1 MIDTHNEFMNLHLKS
16 LIILLVLLSSNLGLS
31 QDLNGSKTSP
41 ATKPV
46 LNKDLDPKDAFGDVS
61 NLFEDVVA
69 VQRKALKK
77 SNSFL
82 LSPYL
87 SFDFSDSPYTMYALN
102 LNVGYAPSEFW
113 EIYLNYVPYYI
124 TQERSLSKKVRELT
138 LVNNMQAE
146 IKTEKAKT
154 SYGVDIFWSPAYG
167 KDSWGLRGVVRSDTF
182 FAISAGMIKYETSSG
197 LKTKLG
203 VGKTFFIYDE
213 FNFRIQAGVSVLE
226 SVTDGKKEMQTVGL
240 LEFGTVYYF

>member
-1 MIDTHNEFMNLHLKS
+1 MIATNNDSMNLLLKS
-16 LIILLVLLSSNLGLS
+16 LFTLLVLLSSSLGFS
-31 QDLNGSKTSP
+31 QDLMAPKSATS
-41 ATKPV
+41 TKPM
-46 LNKDLDPKDAFGDVS
+46 LNKDLDPKEAFGDMS
-61 NLFEDVVA
+61 NLFEDIVA

-138 LVNNMQAE
+138 LANNMQAE
-146 IKTEKAKT
+146 IKTEKAKS
-154 SYGVDIFWSPAYG
+154 SYGLDVFWSPAYG

-182 FAISAGMIKYETSSG
+182 FAFSAGMIKYESSSG

-213 FNFRIQAGVSVLE
+213 FNFRVQAGVSVLE
-226 SVTDGKKEMQTVGL
+226 SITDGKKEMQTVGL

>member
-1 MIDTHNEFMNLHLKS
+1 MNLHLKS
-16 LIILLVLLSSNLGLS
+16 TIFILIILNSAFGFS
-31 QDLNGSKTSP
+31 QDLGANKNAAG
-41 ATKPV
+41 TKPI
-46 LNKDLDPKDAFGDVS
+46 LNKELDPKEAFGDVS
-61 NLFEDVVA
+61 ALFEDVVA

-87 SFDFSDSPYTMYALN
+87 SFDFSDAVYTMYGLN
-102 LNVGYAPSEFW
+102 LDVGYAPSEFW
-113 EIYLNYVPYYI
+113 EIYLNYVPFYV

-138 LVNNMQAE
+138 LSGGQKAE

-154 SYGVDIFWSPAYG
+154 SYGLDVLWSPAYG

-182 FAISAGMIKYETSSG
+182 FAFGAGMVNYESNSG
-197 LKTKLG
+197 VRTKFA

-213 FNFRIQAGVSVLE
+213 FNFRAQAGVSVLE
-226 SVTDGKKEMQTVGL
+226 AVTDGKKETQTVGL